1 MNLFWGILM
10 VLIGAF
16 LSISG
21 LLKSE
26 FIIYKILA
34 ARAKILWGENVHIFF
49 AVVGI
54 LVAIMGILF
63 ALGVFNKLT

>member
-10 VLIGAF
+10 IAIGAF

-21 LLKSE
+21 FLKSE
-26 FIIYKILA
+26 FTIYKILA
-34 ARAKILWGENVHIFF
+34 ARSKILWGDKVHVFY

-54 LVAIMGILF
+54 LVAIVGILF
-63 ALGVFNKLT
+63 AAGIFKK

>member
-10 VLIGAF
+10 IVIGAF

-21 LLKSE
+21 FLKSD
-26 FIIYKILA
+26 FIIYKVLA

-49 AVVGI
+49 VIVGI

-63 ALGVFNKLT
+63 ALGIFTK